1 MNFAN
6 SLLLCSFILFFI
18 SFASLFRCFLFSRVL
33 CFCHFA
39 FAFLFSLILSS
50 ISCGIVIVCM
60 LVDSGVVVVLA
71 ASWIVAVN
79 VATACSM
86 CSGVLLSIISL
97 KICHLVDLLHSVSG
111 LL

>member
-39 FAFLFSLILSS
+39 FAFLFSLIFSS
-50 ISCGIVIVCM
+50 IPCEIVFVCL
-60 LVDSGVVVVLA
+60 LVGSGVVDVLA
-71 ASWIVAVN
+71 ASWIVPVN
-79 VATACSM
+79 VVVTTVR
-86 CSGVLLSIISL
+86 GETRSL
-97 KICHLVDLLHSVSG
+97 GKRVSERRNFS
-111 LL
+111 LRFC